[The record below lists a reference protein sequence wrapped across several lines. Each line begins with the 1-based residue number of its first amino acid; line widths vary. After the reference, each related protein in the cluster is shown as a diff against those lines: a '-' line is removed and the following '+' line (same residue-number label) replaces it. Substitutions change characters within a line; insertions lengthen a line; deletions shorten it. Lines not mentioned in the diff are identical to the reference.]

1 MMVLLT
7 WKYIGHLPSKNA
19 QQWLVDHGLIKRPQ
33 CPPIHPDSKMR
44 AEGSNY
50 VCTERVP
57 KGAHDNGCR
66 RNVRPCHP
74 LINTKSLITALAPIL
89 RSRCKW
95 SVKWPHR
102 QNHGTEHRETLVRAA
117 VKRLSQAEYSNDND
131 LRFSLA
137 SASMKTLGK
146 ACSEKRRLDRADRVC
161 KAADDP
167 SEAEARAVVKIG
179 SKQTK
184 VRKSQMKPR
193 HILVVVD
200 ASRNVSQRHSLF
212 VTTSVVLPTPPSCA

>member
-1 MMVLLT
+1 M
-7 WKYIGHLPSKNA
+7 
-19 QQWLVDHGLIKRPQ
+19 
-33 CPPIHPDSKMR
+33 PPADQHQVI
-44 AEGSNY
+44 Y
-50 VCTERVP
+50 
-57 KGAHDNGCR
+57 
-66 RNVRPCHP
+66 
-74 LINTKSLITALAPIL
+74 
-89 RSRCKW
+89 
-95 SVKWPHR
+95 
-102 QNHGTEHRETLVRAA
+102 HGTCSNFWVTLKMVCQMAASSKSWHVRAA